1 MVNYYKLWSDAKSI
15 WKSDK
20 VQYYVFSS
28 INEAKNYNSV
38 KHREWQEKYE
48 YEIERCWLCI

>member
-48 YEIERCWLCI
+48 YEI